1 MIRIDEPDFKNTYRF
16 LDKLDKFD
24 PYALLH
30 NFGEMGVSLLAAATP
45 HDTGETASRWD
56 YKIEGHRERYTIT
69 WTNSAIAGTAPL
81 VLLLQYGHNTKNG
94 YWLPG
99 RDFINPALYPIYDTI
114 VDALAKEARL

>member
-1 MIRIDEPDFKNTYRF
+1 MIRIDEPDFKDTYRF
-16 LDKLDKFD
+16 FDKLDRFD
-24 PYALLH
+24 PRSILN
-30 NFGEMGVSLLAAATP
+30 NFGEMGVGLLSAATP
-45 HDTGETASRWD
+45 HDTGETASKWS

-69 WTNSAIAGTAPL
+69 WMNSEAAGSSPL

-114 VDALAKEARL
+114 GDILAKEALP